1 MNRDEVFDRG
11 LALRERMFG
20 AQGTADVEAAD
31 DFTAK
36 FQEVVTRECFGDI
49 WSRDGLTPR
58 ERSMLT
64 VAMLVALNRTPQLRA
79 HLAGALAN
87 GVTKEEIREVLLHAM
102 LYAGIPAALEGFR
115 TAAAVLEEAG
125 R

>member
-1 MNRDEVFDRG
+1 MNRDDVFDRG

-31 DFTAK
+31 DFTEK

-87 GVTKEEIREVLLHAM
+87 GVTKEEIREILLHAM

-125 R
+125 Q

>member
-20 AQGTADVEAAD
+20 AQGIADVEAAD
-31 DFTAK
+31 DFTEK

-115 TAAAVLEEAG
+115 TATAVLEEAG